1 MPRSLHHCQFTHRL
15 TARGGVLL
23 ILQRQG
29 WKKIFRTTTGVSAR
43 NVCHFCLQL
52 AAASASQFSQPTQ
65 ASKSKQSPAPV
76 TDKFPREYL
85 PPCFFLLPF
94 TPRVRAQSLSPVA
107 TLERPLLPL
116 DARSSPCRSGD
127 EHPPGMP
134 LEVCPP
140 FLFPSC
146 RAKPCSVHPN
156 PSLRYLAFLLGSD
169 LITSVHVSSAS

>member
-15 TARGGVLL
+15 TARARGGVLL

-52 AAASASQFSQPTQ
+52 QQLQLLSSHSQSRQQAASRRPSKAPLLSQTNFHGSI
-65 ASKSKQSPAPV
+65 S
-76 TDKFPREYL
+76 

-146 RAKPCSVHPN
+146 RAKPCTQT
-156 PSLRYLAFLLGSD
+156 LAYAIWHFYSD
-169 LITSVHVSSAS
+169 LI

>member
-15 TARGGVLL
+15 TARGGILL

-52 AAASASQFSQPTQ
+52 AAASASQFSQPKQ
-65 ASKSKQSPAPV
+65 AAGSQQASKQSPAPV

-146 RAKPCSVHPN
+146 RAKPCTQT
-156 PSLRYLAFLLGSD
+156 LAYAIWHFYSD
-169 LITSVHVSSAS
+169 LI

>member
-52 AAASASQFSQPTQ
+52 AAASASQFSQPKQ
-65 ASKSKQSPAPV
+65 AAGSQQASKQSPAPV

-85 PPCFFLLPF
+85 PPPPAFFFFPSPPACALSPSRPWRRLSDRCCRSTPDLRRAAPVTSTLQVCPWRYARPF
-94 TPRVRAQSLSPVA
+94 FSLSA
-107 TLERPLLPL
+107 
-116 DARSSPCRSGD
+116 ARN
-127 EHPPGMP
+127 
-134 LEVCPP
+134 
-140 FLFPSC
+140 
-146 RAKPCSVHPN
+146 RAPKP
-156 PSLRYLAFLLGSD
+156 
-169 LITSVHVSSAS
+169 